1 MRSRH
6 RMSIL
11 LLAALVAGCL
21 PWAAPESTP
30 PPLAPPGTLP
40 GPSAPPAPTASPT
53 PASVAVPELVPCPVP
68 AGAPTAPD
76 LADPA
81 LTVRAVLEYLNA
93 GGSADLLV
101 GLLQAAGHAPNA
113 GQPVRSLDING
124 DTWLDLAV
132 AFVDPNVPRAQA
144 HLPLRP
150 KLQPPARGAVAI
162 YLCQGTRYVPGDPVL
177 EAPDAT
183 PLLHLA
189 ADLNRDGVTDLLVGW
204 ETCGAHTCYQQLDVV
219 MAAGTFLVRARLD
232 PTLDLPYPEV
242 QHLSDGRL
250 AVTGTG
256 IASAGAGPFRQVTRT
271 WAWDAAQQGFA
282 VVSETLEAPRYRI
295 HALLDAQAAAR
306 RGDGEAALDLYHRV
320 ILDESLLD
328 WADPETERANLRA
341 FGMYRVVVTYASQ
354 GDLGDAR
361 VAYGILQNE
370 FVDGSTG
377 QIYARLA
384 KAFWDVFEQ
393 TADLR
398 QSCLAARAFAEAHR
412 TAVLDPL
419 YFGYAN
425 PAFTP
430 GDVCPANDT

>member
-1 MRSRH
+1 MRYRH
-6 RMSIL
+6 RLPIL
-11 LLAALVAGCL
+11 LLSALVAGCL
-21 PWAAPESTP
+21 PSPTPGSTIP
-30 PPLAPPGTLP
+30 PSAPPGTFPELATP
-40 GPSAPPAPTASPT
+40 PTPSASPT
-53 PASVAVPELVPCPVP
+53 PQAVAVPELTSCPIPLGMP
-68 AGAPTAPD
+68 APPD

-93 GGSADLLV
+93 GGSADALP
-101 GLLQAAGHAPNA
+101 GLLKAAGRAPNA
-113 GQPVRSLDING
+113 GPPVLPLDING
-124 DTWLDLAV
+124 DNWLDLAV
-132 AFVDPNVPRAQA
+132 AYVDPHAPQASAHSQLLPR
-144 HLPLRP
+144 
-150 KLQPPARGAVAI
+150 LQPPARGSIVI

-189 ADLNRDGVTDLLVGW
+189 AELNRDGVTDLVVGW

-242 QHLSDGRL
+242 QLLSDGRL

-271 WAWDAAQQGFA
+271 WAWDAARQGFA

-354 GDLGDAR
+354 RDLGDAR

-377 QIYARLA
+377 PIYARLA

-393 TADLR
+393 AADLR
-398 QSCLAARAFAEAHR
+398 QSCLAARAFAEANR
-412 TAVLDPL
+412 AKVLDPL
-419 YFGYAN
+419 SFGYAN
-425 PAFTP
+425 PTFMP
-430 GDVCPANDT
+430 EDVCPEGGA